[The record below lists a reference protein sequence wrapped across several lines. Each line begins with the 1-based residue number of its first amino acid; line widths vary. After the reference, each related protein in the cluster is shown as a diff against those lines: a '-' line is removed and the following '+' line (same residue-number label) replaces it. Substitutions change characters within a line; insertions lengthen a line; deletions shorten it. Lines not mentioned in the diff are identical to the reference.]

1 MSCAAIAYEPFGAKM
16 PAPKASF
23 NACLQ
28 RIANKAVPSHC
39 GRCVRPVL
47 GSIYLWDTPNGAS
60 TLIVFGRVAV
70 AWGLSHL
77 I

>member
-23 NACLQ
+23 NAYLQ

-47 GSIYLWDTPNGAS
+47 GSIYLWDTPPQREKYTNHYCLRYKLWDGG
-60 TLIVFGRVAV
+60 I
-70 AWGLSHL
+70 
-77 I
+77 